1 MLKSYS
7 TLAVQSTQYIEH
19 VVWEESLVVE
29 RVRQQLRHCR
39 AAHLLVM
46 IVLINLKSQKCESI
60 RSL

>member
-46 IVLINLKSQKCESI
+46 IVLINLK
-60 RSL
+60 